1 MDAPTPVSFLSPF
14 QQMIERFWYEP
25 VTTWSRLFN
34 PQFIFNYN
42 PEDEDIERHV
52 LSRVGSYGS
61 QLGTLIDTIEVL
73 REQLPAGTVLD
84 PVDQSALDEF
94 DRLRAEAERAKADF
108 RGHDPAQLIRTLA
121 ELKDRDPEG
130 FAKVRAAFAGV

>member
-1 MDAPTPVSFLSPF
+1 MEAPTPVSLLSPF
-14 QQMIERFWYEP
+14 QQMIERFWYAP

-52 LSRVGSYGS
+52 LGRVGSYGS
-61 QLGTLIDTIEVL
+61 QLGTLIDAIDVL
-73 REQLPAGTVLD
+73 RHRLPDDLD
-84 PVDQSALDEF
+84 PLEQSSIEEF
-94 DRLRAEAERAKADF
+94 DRLRDEAERAKADF
-108 RGHDPAQLIRTLA
+108 RGLDPAQLIRRLA

-130 FAKVRAAFAGV
+130 FEQVRAAFAN